1 MYLCPNIN
9 ISIICVWCLDSLIIA
24 ELQWCICPSHTK
36 HSKGCES
43 PCRLSPTFC
52 PQWKLAREVENQ
64 WRVATGWQ
72 YRARKELKTL
82 SITITVVSIF
92 LFRIAVLEISTCTT
106 HICIISI
113 YLCYLVMVVQNNHH
127 LWTWSS
133 WAILTQGIKC
143 SFDSPVSKMVQSH
156 SGFLRFPSLRTILVD
171 RLPNN
176 RLIPCDFHKFVD
188 PTWHRIYD

>member
-9 ISIICVWCLDSLIIA
+9 IYIYIICVCDVWIFWIIA
-24 ELQWCICPSHTK
+24 ELQWCICPSQTK

-64 WRVATGWQ
+64 WRVATGWHFSGG
-72 YRARKELKTL
+72 RKELKTL
-82 SITITVVSIF
+82 SNYNHSCFHF

-133 WAILTQGIKC
+133 WAILTQGSSVHLIRQCRKW
-143 SFDSPVSKMVQSH
+143 SSHIPVSSV
-156 SGFLRFPSLRTILVD
+156 FLPLERS
-171 RLPNN
+171 
-176 RLIPCDFHKFVD
+176 
-188 PTWHRIYD
+188 W

>member
-1 MYLCPNIN
+1 MCD
-9 ISIICVWCLDSLIIA
+9 VWIFWIIA
-24 ELQWCICPSHTK
+24 ELQWCICPSQTK

-64 WRVATGWQ
+64 WRVATGWHFSGG
-72 YRARKELKTL
+72 RKELKTL
-82 SITITVVSIF
+82 SNYNHSCFHF

-176 RLIPCDFHKFVD
+176 FNRLIPCNFH
-188 PTWHRIYD
+188 